1 MSLKRFG
8 FVLTGLL
15 YLISL
20 PAEAYIPQLTPQS
33 FEQLYAYAAAG
44 KVEVITNAVSRG
56 MNIDSVNANG
66 DTGLC
71 VAAKRGNRRAYKS
84 FLMTG
89 ANPSHQCTWNIS
101 GYRDFMNSV
110 ILNPVKNQDTAAV
123 AKYGKKPM
131 SWTTKALI
139 GAGVVAAGA
148 GTAIALSGGGGGG
161 GGSSVDPNCVHGH
174 YDDSNVCVCDT
185 GYAGDKCNDCAS
197 GYGHWGTSECYKD
210 IDDCGHGSQVGAVC
224 KCDEGYTGT
233 NCGACAS
240 GYGYNASGECVVQSA
255 PMLGNSVN
263 TNYNQTGNI
272 SLNSTTY
279 QNVFGLF
286 YDAEDTYGQRA
297 PNLDQTTFVNT
308 YKYLTD
314 EGATSI
320 VGDDTP
326 LHSIGSKTSTI
337 KAIKNG
343 SGNVYGMYSATAT
356 DIYNNYIYLENG
368 IVQGTLDASVS
379 ITSNGDGKVYGI
391 YGNGNIYNAY
401 FDGTAGYYED
411 DEDSA
416 NNVYSS
422 LYMNS
427 TVNVSNAGSGDVYG
441 IYNGAADGTI
451 YNENSSQ
458 SYTDTDNITHTLAT
472 LTSSVTAQSTGSGNV
487 YGLYSKGSV
496 VSGALLSAKAAS
508 GDAYGFYAEGDVTLS
523 YQSSVESANGNAYGI
538 FSASN
543 GSLIASNYLDVT
555 STNAKA
561 YGIHALKGGTV
572 SNGGQIKVQSNG
584 SDVYGAYVKDATFT
598 NSWGTSSGALIAS
611 TTKGD
616 AYGVYTTGNS
626 TIDNT
631 SSILATTSDGNAYGI
646 YNIGG
651 NITNS
656 ATFPDK
662 SVYVKNEGS
671 SGIACGI
678 YSDGGTVT
686 NSGRIDVYG
695 QDGVTTYGIWAKNN
709 AVVTIKDT
717 FVISI
722 NNSAL
727 NSINYSTYCT
737 SSGCTTPL
745 GDKAIYLESGATLVN
760 EGVLAST
767 SALSLGT
774 KGVTLAASGKISS
787 PVLSGGLSISS
798 GAVTSGFD
806 QTYTLTGAIDAA
818 DTSALNLSSESVLF
832 DAALDGKNVVLTKK
846 SFNDVIE
853 NASFADFLEE
863 NYSAGKNEA
872 LFGMLKSEKNLS
884 TLNKM
889 AQDLTGAN
897 LSRFALDDMMAI
909 KELDFQ
915 FNDAVLNNTKP
926 EFALS
931 GETVPSYLK
940 NKTNSHSRWALSGK
954 KEGNKTYGV
963 GMALT
968 TTRNLKDK
976 KNDKRYDQMFQM
988 VMPIS
993 YEKGGFEFITTPRL
1007 GYAYG
1012 TYTRQGFNGSS
1023 YDGKIEKRI
1032 FGLSNAVRYPVLFE
1046 GWTLSPSLEFNAVGY
1061 HIKGHEDN
1069 KQFALKINKQNIAS
1083 VEAGFGLG
1091 LSKALKIEKEGD
1103 LKFNS
1108 QVMLYH
1114 EFADPYKLKLSMQDM
1129 DGSFVVNDEKLR
1141 KEHLTVKTGLE
1152 YHLKGFSIYSNLF
1165 SYIDSTY
1172 HTKADIGFKYAF

>member
-1 MSLKRFG
+1 
-8 FVLTGLL
+8 
-15 YLISL
+15 
-20 PAEAYIPQLTPQS
+20 
-33 FEQLYAYAAAG
+33 
-44 KVEVITNAVSRG
+44 
-56 MNIDSVNANG
+56 
-66 DTGLC
+66 
-71 VAAKRGNRRAYKS
+71 
-84 FLMTG
+84 
-89 ANPSHQCTWNIS
+89 
-101 GYRDFMNSV
+101 
-110 ILNPVKNQDTAAV
+110 
-123 AKYGKKPM
+123 
-131 SWTTKALI
+131 
-139 GAGVVAAGA
+139 
-148 GTAIALSGGGGGG
+148 
-161 GGSSVDPNCVHGH
+161 
-174 YDDSNVCVCDT
+174 
-185 GYAGDKCNDCAS
+185 
-197 GYGHWGTSECYKD
+197 
-210 IDDCGHGSQVGAVC
+210 
-224 KCDEGYTGT
+224 
-233 NCGACAS
+233 
-240 GYGYNASGECVVQSA
+240 
-255 PMLGNSVN
+255 MLGNNVN

-286 YDAEDTYGQRA
+286 YDAEDTYGERA

-391 YGNGNIYNAY
+391 YGNGNIYNTY

-523 YQSSVESANGNAYGI
+523 YPSSVESANGNAYGI

-543 GSLIASNYLDVT
+543 GSLIASNYLDVI

-561 YGIHALKGGTV
+561 YGIHALNGGTI
-572 SNGGQIKVQSNG
+572 SNGGQITVQSNG

-598 NSWGTSSGALIAS
+598 NSWGTSSGALIVS

-616 AYGVYTTGNS
+616 AYGVYTTGDS

-631 SSILATTSDGNAYGI
+631 SSILATTYDGNAYGI

-678 YSDGGTVT
+678 YSDGGNVT
-686 NSGRIDVYG
+686 NSGRVDVYG

-737 SSGCTTPL
+737 SSGCKTPF

-760 EGVLAST
+760 EGNIVSLSSLNLGSGGVKLAST
-767 SALSLGT
+767 GRLTAQGEI
-774 KGVTLAASGKISS
+774 KGNLNI
-787 PVLSGGLSISS
+787 
-798 GAVTSGFD
+798 GADTVQNGFN
-806 QTYTLTGAIDAA
+806 QVYTLKDAIHAD
-818 DTSALNLSSESVLF
+818 DTSALHLSSESALF
-832 DAALDGKNVVLTKK
+832 DASLDGNDVVLSKK
-846 SFNDVIE
+846 AFSDLTD
-853 NASFADFLEE
+853 NASLADFLEE
-863 NYSAGKNEA
+863 NYTLKNNEA
-872 LFGMLKSEKNLS
+872 FYGLLKSQTNVSGIENA
-884 TLNKM
+884 LN
-889 AQDLTGAN
+889 DLTGDS
-897 LSRFALDDMMAI
+897 LKDFAFDDMMALKTLNFDI
-909 KELDFQ
+909 S
-915 FNDAVLNNTKP
+915 DAFFANTKSD
-926 EFALS
+926 FALT
-931 GETVPSYLK
+931 GDTKPFYLK
-940 NKTNSHSRWALSGK
+940 DTSDARSTWMLSGK
-954 KEGNKTYGV
+954 KENGKTFGI
-963 GMALT
+963 GLSLT
-968 TTRNLKDK
+968 TRHQKRDASKPARKDE
-976 KNDKRYDQMFQM
+976 NFQM
-988 VMPIS
+988 MMPLG
-993 YEKGGFEFITTPRL
+993 YEKDGFEILSMPHI

-1012 TYTRQGFNGSS
+1012 TYTRDGFAKQSF
-1023 YDGKIEKRI
+1023 DGHIEKQT
-1032 FGLSNAVRYPVLFE
+1032 FGLSNEVRYLIKND
-1046 GWTLSPSLEFNAVGY
+1046 GWYVSPTFALNTSMAQ
-1061 HIKGHEDN
+1061 IKGREDN
-1069 KQFALKINKQNIAS
+1069 KTFALSIKKQNTFSLESGIG
-1083 VEAGFGLG
+1083 VNIGKKF
-1091 LSKALKIEKEGD
+1091 D
-1103 LKFNS
+1103 LKNNDNLK
-1108 QVMLYH
+1108 MNATLIMYH
-1114 EFADPYKLKLSMQDM
+1114 EFGDPYRLKVSMREMEGAYLLKDERRRKDYFM
-1129 DGSFVVNDEKLR
+1129 LKNSFEYNV
-1141 KEHLTVKTGLE
+1141 KEL
-1152 YHLKGFSIYSNLF
+1152 SIYANIF
-1165 SYIDSTY
+1165 SYIDSEY
-1172 HTKADIGFKYAF
+1172 NTKADIGLKYAF